1 MAFSSPRVSSTP
13 PVTAASTSTPPS
25 FPSTPA
31 PPSPPPYRGSPSQLT
46 PPPSFRG
53 PAPIHHTLLNT
64 DTRYKTGVTLQT
76 LSPHAFDAG
85 VLLAQ
90 TQPPGFTI
98 PLNATVPQL
107 TAALATEG
115 ANMLMA
121 GLRYGVYMPPHLPFV
136 PQTPYGAQ
144 DRMYQRDLLYAPKIT
159 GADREV
165 AWHTTW
171 PGRITRQARVFGK
184 VWTKIVVPQEKPG
197 AGTPKRVV
205 LQGMTPRQL
214 ADGEDRSSLWRGAT
228 FAETAAGGL
237 KRVRIEYLE
246 KEGGSVLLRGEGWGW
261 AVEVDTLTVD
271 GAAARPAATV
281 MNWFWDGS
289 AVKKKVWDGP
299 VVGKGKKASGG
310 SEDAPQKTPKPE
322 VTAETP
328 EEAAR
333 IAEKEKEFVQS
344 LKSSMFR
351 L

>member
-1 MAFSSPRVSSTP
+1 MNS
-13 PVTAASTSTPPS
+13 
-25 FPSTPA
+25 
-31 PPSPPPYRGSPSQLT
+31 
-46 PPPSFRG
+46 
-53 PAPIHHTLLNT
+53 

-76 LSPHAFDAG
+76 LSPHDFDAG

-98 PLNATVPQL
+98 PVKATVPQL

-115 ANMLMA
+115 ANMLVA
-121 GLRYGVYMPPHLPFV
+121 GLRYGVYLPPHLPFV
-136 PQTPYGAQ
+136 PQTPHGAQ
-144 DRMYQRDLLYAPKIT
+144 DGMYQRDLLYAPKIT

-165 AWHTTW
+165 AWGTAS
-171 PGRITRQARVFGK
+171 PGRIARQARVFGK
-184 VWTKIVVPQEKPG
+184 VWTKMVVPEEKPG

-205 LQGMTPRQL
+205 LQGMRPRQL
-214 ADGEDRSSLWRGAT
+214 ANVADQNSQWRGAT
-228 FAETAAGGL
+228 FAEAAAGGL

-246 KEGGSVLLRGEGWGW
+246 REGGGVLLRGEEGWGGR
-261 AVEVDTLTVD
+261 VLEVDTLTVD

-289 AVKKKVWDGP
+289 VVKR
-299 VVGKGKKASGG
+299 ASGG
-310 SEDAPQKTPKPE
+310 SEDAPQKTPEPEPE

-333 IAEKEKEFVQS
+333 TTEKQKEFVQS